1 MVVIAQKFYF
11 ATNNVFKFK
20 NKRKGRAKK
29 IVWEFFR
36 LGLDKNIN
44 LIQTE
49 SESGFARI

>member
-29 IVWEFFR
+29 IVWNF
-36 LGLDKNIN
+36 LDSDWTKI
-44 LIQTE
+44 LI
-49 SESGFARI
+49 